1 MVSAKLC
8 TWVELETRRPDGDPW
23 VDLAR
28 ICDMHEQLIIEMVND
43 QRAQKAAS
51 KKAKKG
57 RKKRDH

>member
-1 MVSAKLC
+1 
-8 TWVELETRRPDGDPW
+8 
-23 VDLAR
+23 
-28 ICDMHEQLIIEMVND
+28 MHEQLIIEMVNE